1 MKLKKGQARQSFKS
15 CAALPFACFSFT
27 ISENIHRVGSVDY
40 LQVPGNFLKF
50 LFSNVEWPALQV
62 PFAFIRDSELQK
74 ITFQK
79 CLVKILP

>member
-1 MKLKKGQARQSFKS
+1 MKLKKGQARS
-15 CAALPFACFSFT
+15 FACFIFT

-62 PFAFIRDSELQK
+62 PFAFIRDMELQK